1 MVLHTCVVIE
11 LHCNT
16 LCTLNFLPLC
26 SLSVAFLSFTPNS
39 LLSVTAVV
47 WDGIY
52 VDFFYGVFGGLVL
65 LLLLRPHWGGLYTQD
80 KDVQDLGAYHLLDF
94 FCDIT

>member
-1 MVLHTCVVIE
+1 MLKFFSPSA
-11 LHCNT
+11 LYP
-16 LCTLNFLPLC
+16 LP
-26 SLSVAFLSFTPNS
+26 F
-39 LLSVTAVV
+39 VTVVV

-80 KDVQDLGAYHLLDF
+80 KDVQDLG
-94 FCDIT
+94 T

>member
-1 MVLHTCVVIE
+1 
-11 LHCNT
+11 
-16 LCTLNFLPLC
+16 
-26 SLSVAFLSFTPNS
+26 
-39 LLSVTAVV
+39 LLSVTVVV

-80 KDVQDLGAYHLLDF
+80 KDVQDLGAYH
-94 FCDIT
+94 

>member
-1 MVLHTCVVIE
+1 MVLHPHVVIE
-11 LHCNT
+11 LHSNP
-16 LCTLNFLPLC
+16 LSMPNFFFSLFSLC
-26 SLSVAFLSFTPNS
+26 SLSVAFLSS
-39 LLSVTAVV
+39 LYPLLPVTVVV

-80 KDVQDLGAYHLLDF
+80 KDVQDLGAYH
-94 FCDIT
+94 